1 MSANSPD
8 TRYVRRNLPRY
19 YVYQFLTQFS
29 LWNGI
34 WIKYLLDDRGLE
46 LKYIILMDLPFWLL
60 VAALEAPS
68 GALADRIGRKRV
80 MGIGAFLMAITILG
94 FGLTTN
100 YWILFFVYMLWA
112 VAQAMQSG
120 ADGAMLYD
128 SLKSAGREREYAR
141 YAGRGM
147 ATLLSAGMVSV
158 VLGGLLA
165 EVTSLAFVVQVSAI
179 TPLLAMATA
188 FSMFEP
194 PTLGP
199 KSKKYLRDLRD
210 SFSFAWQNKPV
221 RYSVLMFSIM
231 LTGTFGPVVLIQP
244 FLLEHDVATGLFGVF
259 QAPLRLTAV
268 VAALLAFRLS
278 SSLGPGRIFIGAGAA
293 MVLAYSGLALFDS
306 TFAFIFFAF
315 PGFIQGVV
323 RPVIDGY
330 INDRTPSEKRATV
343 LSLAHLC
350 FALQVA
356 WFEPILG
363 FLTDD
368 WALRAAFAFAAIY
381 FAFLMPPMV
390 FLWRRAHRQDAG
402 ASRIALTPVAAPE
415 PG

>member
-1 MSANSPD
+1 MLNAVD
-8 TRYVRRNLPRY
+8 TRYVRRNLPLY
-19 YVYQFLTQFS
+19 FVFQFFTQFA

-46 LKYIILMDLPFWLL
+46 LKYILLMDLPFWLL

-80 MGIGAFLMAITILG
+80 MGIGGLLMALTILG

-100 YWILFFVYMLWA
+100 YWTLFAVYMLWA

-128 SLKSAGREREYAR
+128 SLKSAGRENEYAR
-141 YAGRGM
+141 WAGRGM
-147 ATLLSAGMVSV
+147 ATLLAAGMVSV

-165 EVTSLAFVVQVSAI
+165 ELTSLAFVVQVSCIA
-179 TPLLAMATA
+179 PLLAMLVA
-188 FSMFEP
+188 FRMFEP
-194 PTLGP
+194 PAFAP
-199 KSKKYLRDLRD
+199 QSKKYLRDMRD
-210 SFSFAWQNKPV
+210 SFRFAWNHKPV

-231 LTGTFGPVVLIQP
+231 LTGTFGPAILVQP
-244 FLLEHDVATGLFGVF
+244 FLSEHDVATGFYGVF

-278 SSLGPGRIFIGAGAA
+278 ASLGPARIFVGAGSA
-293 MVLAYSGLALFDS
+293 MILAYSGLALFNS
-306 TFAFIFFAF
+306 TFAFVFFAF

-323 RPVIDGY
+323 RPVIDAY

-343 LSLAHLC
+343 LSLAHLG

-356 WFEPILG
+356 WFEPVLG

-381 FAFLMPPMV
+381 FALLMPPMV
-390 FLWRRAHRQDAG
+390 FLWRRAHRQHTG
-402 ASRIALTPVAAPE
+402 ETNLTLTPAVAE